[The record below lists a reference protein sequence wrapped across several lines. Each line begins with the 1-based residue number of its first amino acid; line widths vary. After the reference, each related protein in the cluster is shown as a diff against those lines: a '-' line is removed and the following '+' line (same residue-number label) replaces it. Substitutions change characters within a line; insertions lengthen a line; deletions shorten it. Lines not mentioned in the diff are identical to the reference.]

1 MQKEKLNM
9 MKAKE
14 PLFEY
19 ISSDISHKIVN
30 GDSLSVLKKLEN
42 GKFDLIITS
51 PPYNIG
57 KSYETKTSIEKYLGT
72 QEEIINE
79 LVRTLSD
86 KGNLCWQVGNYVH
99 KGEVFPLD
107 IYYYQ
112 IFKKLGMKLRNR
124 IIWHFGHGL
133 HASNRFSGRYE
144 TILWFSKTDD
154 YIFNLDNVRIP
165 SKYPGKL
172 HFKGEK
178 KGLPSGNPLGKNPSD
193 IWEIIANDWE
203 TAMWNIPNVK
213 SNHPEKTEHPCQ
225 FPIELAER
233 CVLAL
238 TDEKSWVL
246 DPFAGVGSTVIAA
259 IKNNRNAMGIEKE
272 NEYCIIS
279 NQRIKDLS
287 EGKLKIRPINKP
299 IHKPTGK
306 DRVSQIPKE
315 WLQLE
320 LKNVN
325 GKYNRVSHQ
334 K

>member
-1 MQKEKLNM
+1 M